1 MKEINVKHIVD
12 TISDNGVE
20 ILDFY
25 IVKNDDNGVQ
35 IQICVPT
42 ETSLS
47 QIKRIS
53 DALAD
58 DYGILEISDSLL
70 HIDDTD
76 VAECYLLWN
85 I

>member
-25 IVKNDDNGVQ
+25 IVKVDDGVQ

-42 ETSLS
+42 DTTLS

-53 DALAD
+53 DTLAD

>member
-25 IVKNDDNGVQ
+25 IVKNDDNGMQ

-42 ETSLS
+42 TTTLT
-47 QIKRIS
+47 QIKHIS
-53 DALAD
+53 DTLAD
-58 DYGILEISDSLL
+58 DYSILEISDSLL

>member
-12 TISDNGVE
+12 TISDYGVE

-25 IVKNDDNGVQ
+25 IVKNGDGVQ

-42 ETSLS
+42 ETSLT

-53 DALAD
+53 DTLAD

-70 HIDDTD
+70 NIDDTD